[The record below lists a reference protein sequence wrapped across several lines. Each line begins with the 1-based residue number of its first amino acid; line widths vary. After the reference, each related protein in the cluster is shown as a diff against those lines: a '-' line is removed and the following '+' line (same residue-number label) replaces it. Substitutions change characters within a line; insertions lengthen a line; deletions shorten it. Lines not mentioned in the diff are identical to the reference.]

1 MVEMEDGGGKLV
13 SLVERGDVLAG
24 GAVVQ
29 VVIKTELTGEPTTMV
44 VFPEGLTITPWH
56 PMRTESGAWVF
67 PADIGM
73 LQDVPLDA
81 YYNFVLDSQHTAI
94 IDGITVCTLGHGF
107 EGPVISHPYFGTQK
121 VIEDLK
127 GCDGL
132 DEGLI
137 VLDPASVTRDPQTG
151 LVCSF

>member
-1 MVEMEDGGGKLV
+1 
-13 SLVERGDVLAG
+13 
-24 GAVVQ
+24 
-29 VVIKTELTGEPTTMV
+29 MV

-56 PMRTESGAWVF
+56 PMRSEEAWVF

-81 YYNFVLDSQHTAI
+81 YYNFVLESGHTAI

-107 EGPVISHPYFGTQK
+107 EGPVISHPYFGTQA

-127 GCDGL
+127 KCDGW
-132 DEGLI
+132 ENGFV
-137 VLDPASVTRDPQTG
+137 VLDPSTVVRDPQTG
-151 LVCSF
+151 LVSSL